1 MSKQDPILLQSS
13 YASMA
18 DDRHDYD
25 ACYAYHAE
33 WNLSNLHCHDF
44 YELYIHISG
53 AKFYCI
59 DNNVYPLEPY
69 QLMVVPPFC
78 MHGLIGDNAPVN
90 YERAFLY
97 ITPAMLRNCGG
108 GYLDLE
114 SFFNKYNSGGQY
126 HFPLTEEDALTCKQL
141 LQELQADMR
150 IRSSVGRFANYT
162 KLLSFLQIVCRTMK
176 NTKEMVEPIVVNEA
190 MHEILSYINEHFTQP
205 LKLDALARQFG
216 VSMSFLSH
224 EFVKYTGR
232 SVYDYVLYRRV
243 LLAKA
248 MMGTSQSLNEVAY
261 HCGFNDYSSFLR
273 VFRKM
278 VGMSPSAYR
287 KTSQANAPQG

>member
-1 MSKQDPILLQSS
+1 M
-13 YASMA
+13 
-18 DDRHDYD
+18 
-25 ACYAYHAE
+25 
-33 WNLSNLHCHDF
+33 
-44 YELYIHISG
+44 
-53 AKFYCI
+53 
-59 DNNVYPLEPY
+59 
-69 QLMVVPPFC
+69 
-78 MHGLIGDNAPVN
+78 N

-114 SFFNKYNSGGQY
+114 HFFSKYNSSGQLQ
-126 HFPLTEEDALTCKQL
+126 FPMTKEDALTCKQL
-141 LQELQADMR
+141 IQELQADLR
-150 IRSSVGRFANYT
+150 TRSSVGQFTNYT
-162 KLLSFLQIVCRTMK
+162 KLLNFLQIVCRTMK
-176 NTKEMVEPIVVNEA
+176 STKEMVEPIVVNEA
-190 MHEILSYINEHFTQP
+190 MHEILSYINDHYTQP

-248 MMGTSQSLNEVAY
+248 MMNTNQSLNEVAY

-278 VGMSPSAYR
+278 VGVSPSAYR
-287 KTSQANAPQG
+287 KGSQANEPQG